1 MKDFFK
7 MMLASMTGCLL
18 SIVLLFVIILI
29 LFSVIVSSMK
39 TEQVE
44 VKANSVILIDL
55 KNAITERTSENPF
68 ENMNFSSMSLDK
80 AIGLNNIL
88 RTIKYAA
95 SDEKISGILLDISD
109 VNAGYATVDAIR
121 NQIDSFKNSGKFVYA
136 YGDNLSQ
143 RAYYLATVADKIYL
157 NPEGSIEFKGIYMQ
171 TMFFKKALEK
181 LDVDMQIIRH
191 GKFKSAVEPFMLEK
205 MSAENKL
212 QMQMLANGI
221 WEKIKNEVAISR
233 KLDTANV
240 TQIADSLF
248 AFQAEGA
255 LAHGLVDSL
264 IYRDELEALILSKSV
279 LTGKTPYLSMN
290 AYFSTIKTKLFSAN
304 KNSIAVI
311 YAFGE
316 IVNGKEKYGVISGKH
331 IAKTIRDAAA
341 DPNIKAIVLRVNSP
355 GGDALA
361 SDMIWREVKLAN
373 AKKPVVVSMGDYAAS
388 GGYYISCAARKI
400 YAEATTITGS
410 IGVFGVIPNMEKLFN
425 NKLGISFDEV
435 KTNKNSDFISTSK
448 PLSDY
453 NRATVQFM
461 IEDVYSTFIKH
472 VAEGRKMSEEQV
484 DSIGQGRVWCGSDA
498 LRIGLVD
505 ELGGIDK
512 AIDFAAKEAG
522 ITEFSIR
529 EMPYKKDFFAT
540 LLEDFEV
547 ETKISKEE
555 LINAELGEFTQMYN
569 SWKQATNVSGVQMRL
584 PYFLIIK

>member
-18 SIVLLFVIILI
+18 SIVLFFVIIL
-29 LFSVIVSSMK
+29 VISFIALSSMNTK
-39 TEQVE
+39 QVGI
-44 VKANSVILIDL
+44 KDNSVILIEL
-55 KNAITERTSENPF
+55 NNAITERTSENPF
-68 ENMNFSSMSLDK
+68 DNMDFSSMSSDK
-80 AIGLNNIL
+80 AIGLNSIL

-95 SDEKISGILLDISD
+95 SDEKISGILLDLSD

-121 NQIDSFKNSGKFVYA
+121 NQIDSFKKSGKFVYA
-136 YGDNLSQ
+136 YGNNLSQ

-157 NPEGSIEFKGIYMQ
+157 NPEGSVEFKGIYMQ

-205 MSAENKL
+205 MSPENKL

-221 WEKIKNEVAISR
+221 WEKIKNGVAISR
-233 KLDTANV
+233 NLDTA
-240 TQIADSLF
+240 TITTIADSLF

-264 IYRDELEALILSKSV
+264 IYRDELETIILSKIV
-279 LTGKTPYLSMN
+279 KTGKIPYLSLN
-290 AYFSTIKTKLFSAN
+290 NYFNNIKSKLFNIN

-316 IVNGKEKYGVISGKH
+316 ITNGKEKYGVISGKH

-341 DPNIKAIVLRVNSP
+341 DSSIKAIVLRVNSP

-435 KTNKNSDFISTSK
+435 KTNKNSDFISTAK

-529 EMPYKKDFFAT
+529 EMPYKKDFLAT

-569 SWKQATNVSGVQMRL
+569 SWKQATNASGVQMRL